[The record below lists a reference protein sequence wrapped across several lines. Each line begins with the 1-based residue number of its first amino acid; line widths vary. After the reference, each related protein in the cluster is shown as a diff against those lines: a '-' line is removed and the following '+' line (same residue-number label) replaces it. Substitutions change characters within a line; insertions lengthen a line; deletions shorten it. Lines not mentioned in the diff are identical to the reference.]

1 MMMRF
6 SRISAAR
13 ILAASGVAG
22 LVIATAAWAAPAA
35 DAATQHPASASTQLS
50 AASPARASA
59 PGAKAPASVCDDTEG
74 STSFQVTPELS
85 SVRATGSWSHK
96 TPTHVIFELK
106 GKPSLGLNLDFS
118 GDVNCTEIP
127 TPVSIPIGDTGLTL
141 KLGPELSFHATGEVQ
156 ANFTWTESID
166 VGFTINH
173 GKFTAGTHS
182 LTSSTKVTLSGNGT
196 LDMKL
201 NLHAVIQT
209 AAGIVGVQGTA
220 GPDISATVTDDTGSG
235 TPCWNG
241 SYSTQASFGITFNA
255 HWFTKTFRSPVWQ
268 LGKKKSFS
276 GCLDG

>member
-1 MMMRF
+1 MIRF
-6 SRISAAR
+6 SGNFPAR
-13 ILAASGVAG
+13 MLAVSGAAG
-22 LVIATAAWAAPAA
+22 LVIAAAAWAAPV
-35 DAATQHPASASTQLS
+35 DAATLHPASASTQLS
-50 AASPARASA
+50 AASPIRAST
-59 PGAKAPASVCDDTEG
+59 PNAKAKPGICDDTEG
-74 STSFQVTPELS
+74 STSFQVVPDLS
-85 SVRATGSWSHK
+85 NVRATGSWSRK
-96 TPTHVIFELK
+96 NPTRVVFELK

-118 GDVNCTEIP
+118 GDVNCTESP

-141 KLGPELSFHATGEVQ
+141 KLGPELSFHATGKVQ
-156 ANFTWTESID
+156 ANFTWAESID

-173 GKFTAGTHS
+173 GKFTASGHS

-196 LDMKL
+196 VDMKL

-220 GPDISATVTDDTGSG
+220 GPDISATVTESG

-241 SYSTQASFGITFNA
+241 SYSTQARFGVTFDA
-255 HWFTKTFRSPVWQ
+255 HWFKKAFNSPVWQ